1 MSRTDLPGAPV
12 LPSSDAAAVLWPNQ
26 APSDLRAFLDRNSGL
41 RGDKDAAL
49 DLAYDEYCQLIEG
62 GETPDP

>member
-41 RGDKDAAL
+41 RGDKDAAF
-49 DLAYDEYCQLIEG
+49 DEPCLS
-62 GETPDP
+62 